1 MTRKYSSL
9 INNHIRS
16 LLDTLA
22 DKSIEAQQYQE
33 TMTKLGISLGDALL
47 TKIDKEKSVYLASTV
62 EDADFLARG
71 VLNQLENHLDSVAF
85 ACFWNQRFSPF
96 EIEDL
101 AIAPILKKYQEKTL
115 NDVNYL
121 IVIKSIISGACV
133 VKTNLINLIQT
144 ITPEKIIIVAP
155 VMYHTAQEKL
165 KREFDNDIYEK
176 FQFIYF
182 AEDDERT
189 QEGEVIPGIG
199 GMVYE
204 RLGFQGQD
212 DKNRYIP
219 EIVKQRRSQNSQ
231 DPTPD
236 SQGKTP
242 NSSKSLDIFQLRNE
256 VIDDY
261 RQYIESFLKIRD
273 IRVREFVNQELDKG
287 QLWPNPLIQLNPAY
301 QSGGE
306 ITTLINEGILHPKC
320 DRYFSGF
327 RFYRHQEQ
335 AFRSASRQEPYV
347 LTTGTGSGKS
357 ISYVVPII
365 DDLLRNPEIKSVR
378 AILVYPMNALI
389 NSQAEEFKKFLSKV
403 PDSPIRVEKY
413 TGQESNSKKSEI
425 QNDPPHILLTNY
437 VMLELMLT
445 RIYEDKLVTSP
456 DLKFLILDELHTYR
470 GRQGADVALLIRKLR
485 QRCGKNL
492 LCIGTSATMSSEGT
506 SDNRRQAVATVSSK
520 LFGVEVKPENVIDE
534 TLKKAINRP
543 YPNINELRQSL
554 ENPLSSKSEKTEDTF
569 KKHPLSAWIEM
580 NFGLAEEESGD
591 LVRRTPIS
599 LQAGAQ
605 SLAEQTQVSPE
616 KCLTHLQQMF
626 LWGSQTKG
634 LAFRLH
640 QFIAQGGS
648 VYTTLEPHSQRF
660 LTLEGQYTTTNN
672 RLLYPLVFC
681 RECGQ
686 DYYAVRYDSHR
697 NTATPLLPTA
707 IDLDLDKD
715 DIQEGYLTLDE
726 PELWETADEDRLPDQ
741 WFKYTKKEGRI
752 PKKDYARFIPT
763 KLYIYPDGKVTTSV
777 VVKNSHS
784 APTTCW
790 FIPKPFLTCLHCGI
804 VHDRRKNEFVKLSRL
819 SSEGRSTATTL
830 LCLSTVSRL
839 KNSAA
844 ILPEAAKILSF
855 TDNRQDASLQSGHF
869 NDFVQTSFLRAS
881 LNGAL
886 QRTGKLTHTDLAVEV
901 VKQMGLSQ
909 EDYAQQTAEYGI
921 GKRRNEEAFKALIEY
936 RLYEDLRRGWRI
948 VQPNLEQCGLL
959 EIEYEEL
966 QQTCAS
972 TKVWQKY
979 PHPILLQ
986 ATSDQRF
993 FVAKALLDHLRKE
1006 LAIDADLLQPEN
1018 VEGIKRQVAQAL
1030 NDTWKIDPY
1039 EYTYEATWATLVSGE
1054 KRERAKLKLTGKSK
1068 IGNFLKSLRAW
1079 PWLNVPLS
1087 ESEYKSLIEALVK
1100 ILCDSGYL
1108 KREEN
1113 ELQLRIDCM
1122 IWQAKQINQITA
1134 DPLKTKRLQ
1143 GSTENG
1149 LEVNQFFQ
1157 KFYTRTAQTIKT
1169 MEGREHTGQVN
1180 NQNRQQREEKFRN
1193 GQLAALF
1200 CSPTMELGIDISDL
1214 SVVHLRNVPP
1224 SPANYAQR
1232 SGRAGR
1238 GGKEA
1243 LVITYASAVSGH
1255 DQYFFKRQ
1263 EQMVAGIV
1271 VPPKLEL
1278 ANQDLIQSH
1287 LYSLWLARTGA
1298 DFGDSMN
1305 RVLDL
1310 EKDGYPLKED
1320 LRSQLTL
1327 TSATLA
1333 KCVVDAQT
1341 ILGDTF
1347 CQKDLTRSSW
1357 YSPDRIQFIL
1367 ENALITFDRAC
1378 DRWRTLYQDAFTQ
1391 LEKARRVIDR
1401 SARGG
1406 STIEERQKAENLE
1419 KEARR
1424 QIDLLTGQFNKGKG
1438 ANEFEFYPYRYLASE
1453 GFLPG
1458 FNFPR
1463 LPVRAYVPA
1472 GESGEFIS
1480 RPRSVAIREF
1490 APSNVVYYEG
1500 NKFQIAK
1507 TKVPASGLDYK
1518 RVALCANCG
1527 YFHEG
1532 DSFQRDTC
1540 ENCGAKIIS
1549 DRLGNSAK
1557 LNRVLTMDTMFT
1569 RRRERITCDEEERL
1583 KYGYNLTTHFRY
1595 VNQKQES
1602 AQVLAADGRE
1612 LLKLC
1617 YGETADIW
1625 RLNRGLR
1632 RAGERGF
1639 KLDAATGLWGDPREE
1654 SATLNSRQTLQNE
1667 IHLMV
1672 RDTCNIL
1679 VVEPVA
1685 VPPQEAESFLA
1696 TFQYALE
1703 RAIQAEYKL
1712 EGDELA
1718 SERLGEGKYLL
1729 FWEAAEGGAGVLSQI
1744 LENPLSFQRLA
1755 MVALDICHFEEPK
1768 PSCTHACYECLLSYR
1783 NQFDHPLLNRHLVHS
1798 LLEEMASS
1806 SVNRHAS
1813 GGSREQQYE
1822 RMRSQTDPNSE
1833 FERIVLQE
1841 IYHRGMKLP
1850 DLAQHLIAEANSKPD
1865 FIYTEAKV
1873 AIFCDGSAHDSLEQH
1888 QRDLIAREN
1897 LEYVAGY
1904 YVISLRYDEDWQS
1917 QLSRLTSLI

>member
-1 MTRKYSSL
+1 MKIPIKLQELLQQNEVAIAATSTLIGQGLATLDCTGISSL
-9 INNHIRS
+9 TPEQITALFSHIPPDWDATNLSEIFNPETLNESLKEQLINFI
-16 LLDTLA
+16 
-22 DKSIEAQQYQE
+22 
-33 TMTKLGISLGDALL
+33 
-47 TKIDKEKSVYLASTV
+47 
-62 EDADFLARG
+62 
-71 VLNQLENHLDSVAF
+71 
-85 ACFWNQRFSPF
+85 NQR
-96 EIEDL
+96 L
-101 AIAPILKKYQEKTL
+101 
-115 NDVNYL
+115 
-121 IVIKSIISGACV
+121 
-133 VKTNLINLIQT
+133 
-144 ITPEKIIIVAP
+144 
-155 VMYHTAQEKL
+155 
-165 KREFDNDIYEK
+165 
-176 FQFIYF
+176 
-182 AEDDERT
+182 
-189 QEGEVIPGIG
+189 
-199 GMVYE
+199 
-204 RLGFQGQD
+204 
-212 DKNRYIP
+212 
-219 EIVKQRRSQNSQ
+219 
-231 DPTPD
+231 
-236 SQGKTP
+236 GKTP
-242 NSSKSLDIFQLRNE
+242 NSLLSTPHSPLPTPQKFLDIFQLRNQ
-256 VIDDY
+256 VINDY

-273 IRVREFVNQELDKG
+273 TKVKEFVNQELDKG

-301 QSGGE
+301 QSGAE
-306 ITTLINEGILHPKC
+306 ITTLIKQGILHPNC
-320 DRYFSGF
+320 ERYFSQF

-335 AFRSASRQEPYV
+335 AFHCAFQEQPYV

-365 DDLLRNPEIKSVR
+365 DDLLRNPDIKNVR

-389 NSQAEEFKKFLSKV
+389 NSQAEEFKKFISQV
-403 PDSPIRVEKY
+403 PNCPIRVEKY

-425 QNDPPHILLTNY
+425 QNNPPHILLTNY

-445 RIYEDKLVTSP
+445 RIWEDKLVTSP

-470 GRQGADVALLIRKLR
+470 GRQGADVALVIRKLR

-506 SDNRRQAVATVSSK
+506 RENRRQTVANVASQ

-534 TLKKAINRP
+534 TLEKAINRS
-543 YPNINELRQSL
+543 YPNNNELQKRLETPLLAESEQS
-554 ENPLSSKSEKTEDTF
+554 EEEF

-580 NFGLAEEESGD
+580 NFGLAEESGH
-591 LVRRTPIS
+591 LIRRTPIS
-599 LQAGAQ
+599 LQVGAQ
-605 SLAEQTQVSPE
+605 NLAEETEIPVE
-616 KCLTHLQQMF
+616 TCLNYLQQMF
-626 LWGSQTKG
+626 LWGSKTKG

-648 VYTTLEPHSQRF
+648 VYATLEPQPQRF

-686 DYYAVRYDSHR
+686 DYYAVRYDSHS
-697 NTATPLLPTA
+697 NIVTPLLPTNLDS
-707 IDLDLDKD
+707 DLENE

-726 PELWETADEDRLPDQ
+726 PELWEAADIERLPDQ
-741 WFKYTKKEGRI
+741 WFNYTIKKGRV

-763 KLYIYPDGKVTTSV
+763 KLYIYPTGKVTQTV
-777 VVKNSHS
+777 VVNNQPS
-784 APTTCW
+784 APTPCW
-790 FIPKPFLTCLHCGI
+790 FIPKPFLTCLNCGI
-804 VHDRRKNEFVKLSRL
+804 IHDRRKNEFVKLSRL

-844 ILPEAAKILSF
+844 IQPEAAKILSF
-855 TDNRQDASLQSGHF
+855 TDNRQDASLQAGHF
-869 NDFVQTSFLRAS
+869 NDFVKTSFLRAS
-881 LNGAL
+881 LNAAL
-886 QRTGKLTHTDLAVEV
+886 QEQGQLTHTNLAVEV
-901 VKQMGLSQ
+901 VKSMALSQ
-909 EDYAQQTAEYGI
+909 SDYAQQVAEFGT
-921 GKRRNEEAFKALIEY
+921 GKRRNEEAFKNLIEY

-959 EIEYEEL
+959 EITYDDLL
-966 QQTCAS
+966 QACAE
-972 TKVWQKY
+972 TQLWQKY

-986 ATSDQRF
+986 ATPEQRF
-993 FVAKALLDHLRKE
+993 FVVKTLLDKLRKE
-1006 LAIDADLLQPEN
+1006 LAIDAELLQPEN
-1018 VEGIKRQVAQAL
+1018 VEKVKREVAQAL
-1030 NDTWKIDPY
+1030 NETWKIDAY
-1039 EYTYEATWATLVSGE
+1039 EYTYEATWATLSGE
-1054 KRERAKLKLTGKSK
+1054 KQERAKLKLTDRST
-1068 IGNFLKSLRAW
+1068 IGYFLKSPRAW
-1079 PWLNVPLS
+1079 PWLNVPLTAS
-1087 ESEYKSLIEALVK
+1087 DYTPLIQALIK

-1108 KREEN
+1108 KQDGN
-1113 ELQLRIDCM
+1113 EVQLKINCM
-1122 IWQAKQINQITA
+1122 VWQAKQINKINA
-1134 DPLKTKRLQ
+1134 DPLTRKRLQ
-1143 GSTENG
+1143 GSAETG
-1149 LEVNQFFQ
+1149 MVVNQFFQ
-1157 KFYTRTAQTIKT
+1157 DFYTRTAQTIKT

-1180 NQNRQQREEKFRN
+1180 NQNRQEREEKFRN

-1200 CSPTMELGIDISDL
+1200 CSPTMELGIDIRDL

-1238 GGKEA
+1238 GGQEA
-1243 LVITYASAVSGH
+1243 LVITYASAGSGH

-1310 EKDGYPLKED
+1310 EKDKYPLKDD

-1327 TSATLA
+1327 TPTTLA
-1333 KCVVDAQT
+1333 KCVADAQT
-1341 ILGDTF
+1341 ILGDSF
-1347 CQKDLTRSSW
+1347 CQTDLTRSSW
-1357 YSPDRIQFIL
+1357 YSKDWIQLIL
-1367 ENALITFDRAC
+1367 EKALIAFDRAC
-1378 DRWRTLYQDAFTQ
+1378 NRWRKLYEDAVTQ
-1391 LEKARRVIDR
+1391 LADARRIIDR
-1401 SARGG
+1401 SARGAA
-1406 STIEERQKAENLE
+1406 TKEERQNAENLE

-1424 QIDLLTGQFNKGKG
+1424 QIDLLTGQFNKGKS
-1438 ANEFEFYPYRYLASE
+1438 ASEFEFYPYRYLASE

-1463 LPVRAYVPA
+1463 LPIRAYIPA

-1507 TKVPASGLDYK
+1507 TKVPASGLNYQ

-1540 ENCGAKIIS
+1540 ENCGARITS
-1549 DRLGNSAK
+1549 DRQGNSAK
-1557 LNRVLTMDTMFT
+1557 PNRVLPMETMFT

-1583 KYGYNLTTHFRY
+1583 KYGYNVTTHFRY
-1595 VNQKQES
+1595 ASQKQEL
-1602 AQVLAADGRE
+1602 AQVVAADGRE

-1617 YGETADIW
+1617 YGETANIW

-1632 RAGERGF
+1632 RSGERGF
-1639 KLDAATGLWGDPREE
+1639 KLDTATGLWGDPNSE
-1654 SATLNSRQTLQNE
+1654 SATLNSLPTLQNE
-1667 IHLMV
+1667 VYLMV
-1672 RDTCNIL
+1672 ADTCNIL
-1679 VVEPVA
+1679 VVEPVG
-1685 VPPQEAESFLA
+1685 VPQPEAEAFLA

-1744 LENPLSFQRLA
+1744 LENPLSFQKLA
-1755 MVALDICHFEEPK
+1755 IAALDICHFQKDK
-1768 PSCTHACYECLLSYR
+1768 PSCTQACYECLLSYR
-1783 NQFDHPLLNRHLVHS
+1783 NQFDHPLLNRHLVRS
-1798 LLEEMASS
+1798 LLEDMIGS
-1806 SVNRHAS
+1806 SVRRHTPD
-1813 GGSREQQYE
+1813 GSRAQQYE
-1822 RMRSQTDPNSE
+1822 RLRSQTDPNSE

-1841 IYHRGMKLP
+1841 IYQLGMKLP
-1850 DLAQHLIAEANSKPD
+1850 DGAQELIAEANCKPD
-1865 FIYTEAKV
+1865 FIYKNAKV
-1873 AIFCDGSAHDSLEQH
+1873 AIFCDGSVHDSVEQQ
-1888 QRDLIAREN
+1888 QRDRVARDN
-1897 LEYVAGY
+1897 LEFVAGY
-1904 YVISLRYDEDWQS
+1904 YVICLRYDEDWQS
-1917 QLSRLTSLI
+1917 QLTHLPTLI